1 MIQSLYPTH
10 EAYVA
15 AVAAATKYD
24 VKKKWLLPEVAKAAI
39 AKAEGF
45 TAPWTLGSCYE
56 TANPAGEQ
64 TGTLS
69 SQTSLCDLEP
79 AVPDPR
85 RHRAARRIR
94 LGRARS
100 QLE

>member
-24 VKKKWLLPEVAKAAI
+24 VKKKWLLPEDAKAAI

-56 TANPAGEQ
+56 TANPAGEE

-69 SQTSLCDLEP
+69 SQIS
-79 AVPDPR
+79 
-85 RHRAARRIR
+85 
-94 LGRARS
+94 
-100 QLE
+100 